1 MSASLVLCTRDRPGL
16 LAEAIASILAGD
28 TRPAELLVV
37 DQSRAPRLD
46 LRGAPPADCEIR
58 HLPVQT
64 VGLSRAR
71 NEGVREARFPLL
83 VFTDDDIRVSRGWL
97 GALLAAL
104 DRGGE
109 RVVATGRVLPE
120 ETPAGSGFVP
130 TLKPCERSVVYE
142 GRVGVDPL
150 TTFNMALHRAAYE
163 RVGGFDERLGPGTR
177 FPGGEDNEFA
187 FRLLEAGYRIECVP
201 EAVLHHR
208 AWRAPGEYAALRWS
222 YGRGQGA
229 FLAKHASLRDRFM
242 LRRLAGTAGR
252 LPFRAAGRFL
262 ARDAEPGRR
271 LARWRLAVGDLALL
285 VGVLAGAADWLLR
298 ERTGTA
304 S

>member
-16 LAEAIASILAGD
+16 LAEAIASILAGHA
-28 TRPAELLVV
+28 RPAELLVV
-37 DQSRAPRLD
+37 DQSREPRLD
-46 LRGAPPADCEIR
+46 LRGAAPQDCEIR
-58 HLPVQT
+58 HLPRKT
-64 VGLSRAR
+64 AGLSRAR

-83 VFTDDDIRVSRGWL
+83 VFTDDDVRVSPGWL
-97 GALLAAL
+97 DALLAAL
-104 DRGGE
+104 ERGGG
-109 RVVATGRVLPE
+109 RVVATGRVVPE
-120 ETPAGSGFVP
+120 EIPGRNGFVP
-130 TLKPCERSVVYE
+130 TLKRCDRRVVYE

-150 TTFNMALHRAAYE
+150 TTFNMALHRDAYE

-201 EAVLHHR
+201 DAVLHHR
-208 AWRAPGEYAALRWS
+208 AWRAPEEYAALRWG

-242 LRRLAGTAGR
+242 LRRLGGTAWR
-252 LPFRAAGRFL
+252 LPLRAAERFF

-271 LARWRLAVGDLALL
+271 LPRWRLAVGDLALL
-285 VGVLAGAADWLLR
+285 AGVLAGATDWLVT
-298 ERTGTA
+298 ERRGRGT
-304 S
+304 